1 MLGVRRNVSRR
12 SKRTTQNPGHHTTQ
26 RQQCRQR
33 HHPPIR
39 RYFTKRI
46 LHTARLFRS
55 QPRVLS
61 VQHVRWEKRCVLS
74 QLRRSRQLL
83 QKYHGYNNGGNWGET
98 AATLAG
104 WYGETDEA
112 LNPYQTEFSSAN
124 ADAMY
129 QRGVS
134 SAGQSQLHVSDIEEL
149 PAPYS
154 AASRRTTARLTTIS
168 WKAAAYRT
176 TT

>member
-1 MLGVRRNVSRR
+1 MYLVFNTYAGKNDAFSLNYGGVGNSY
-12 SKRTTQNPGHHTTQ
+12 K
-26 RQQCRQR
+26 
-33 HHPPIR
+33 
-39 RYFTKRI
+39 
-46 LHTARLFRS
+46 
-55 QPRVLS
+55 
-61 VQHVRWEKRCVLS
+61 
-74 QLRRSRQLL
+74 
-83 QKYHGYNNGGNWGET
+83 KYHGYNNCDNWGET

-112 LNPYQTEFSSAN
+112 LNPYQTEFSAAN

-134 SAGQSQLHVSDIEEL
+134 TAGQSQLHVSDIEEL